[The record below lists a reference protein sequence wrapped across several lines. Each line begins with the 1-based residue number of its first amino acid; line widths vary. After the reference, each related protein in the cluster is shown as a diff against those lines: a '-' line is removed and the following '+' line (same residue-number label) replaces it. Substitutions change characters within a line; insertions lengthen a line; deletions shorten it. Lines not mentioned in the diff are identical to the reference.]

1 MRLASVALLLAALVV
16 PASSGAFDLACGD
29 SPVSAE
35 GWTPADA
42 EQVCSAVQQT
52 LEWLRT
58 LGLPLAERVL
68 ARPLDVQGFPAGEP
82 PIGRYD
88 PEANEIQ
95 ILPFAAAV
103 RAAVE
108 KRPAC
113 GVPMTEAV
121 WRAFVAH
128 ETAHAVAARQ
138 FAPGVPRQTASEYL
152 ASVALL
158 TALPD
163 AVRTA
168 VFANYPDAP
177 GWGSPREITM
187 VYYFMEPCAFAVKSY
202 RHFTA
207 LAPSGQREFIRRLVR
222 EGLSD

>member
-88 PEANEIQ
+88 PQANEIQ

-108 KRPAC
+108 KRPLPMIWLSAGPCRVHLHGSSEVSCGPAC
-113 GVPMTEAV
+113 
-121 WRAFVAH
+121 
-128 ETAHAVAARQ
+128 
-138 FAPGVPRQTASEYL
+138 S
-152 ASVALL
+152 
-158 TALPD
+158 
-163 AVRTA
+163 
-168 VFANYPDAP
+168 
-177 GWGSPREITM
+177 GSTW
-187 VYYFMEPCAFAVKSY
+187 
-202 RHFTA
+202 T
-207 LAPSGQREFIRRLVR
+207 
-222 EGLSD
+222 